1 MVQQEV
7 SFKLKEGE
15 KMLKAYCA
23 FHDFNKEAQK
33 IITSNNIDLTINQSD
48 NKPTEEDLVKLIDAY
63 DILIVGIASKF
74 TADMIQFVKKP
85 LLIATLSV
93 GIDHIAEEF
102 FYSPLVQVTNIKLAN
117 ARSVAEHILALIL
130 DLNKRVSESCKLVLD
145 GKGHKKYL
153 QERPDDI
160 TGKTLGLIGAGNITK
175 ELVKI
180 ISSFQMKMKCYT
192 KNPKKHKE
200 LEEYGIKFVSFEE
213 VLKESDIIN
222 VSIPLTDETKRL
234 ISRKEIELLKPTAT
248 FINTS
253 RTEIVDT
260 EELIAYAD
268 RYESFYVGLDI
279 DIENYQQLFQKR
291 RNNVIVTPHTAGVSK
306 QAIARM
312 DLELANN
319 IIQKFDKNN

>member
-1 MVQQEV
+1 ME
-7 SFKLKEGE
+7 
-15 KMLKAYCA
+15 
-23 FHDFNKEAQK
+23 
-33 IITSNNIDLTINQSD
+33 
-48 NKPTEEDLVKLIDAY
+48 
-63 DILIVGIASKF
+63 
-74 TADMIQFVKKP
+74 
-85 LLIATLSV
+85 
-93 GIDHIAEEF
+93 
-102 FYSPLVQVTNIKLAN
+102 
-117 ARSVAEHILALIL
+117 
-130 DLNKRVSESCKLVLD
+130 
-145 GKGHKKYL
+145 
-153 QERPDDI
+153 
-160 TGKTLGLIGAGNITK
+160 
-175 ELVKI
+175 
-180 ISSFQMKMKCYT
+180 MKCYT
-192 KNPKKHKE
+192 KNPQKHKE

-253 RTEIVDT
+253 RTEVVDT

-279 DIENYQQLFQKR
+279 DIGNYQQLFQKR